1 MPNNQPRPEIDLSKI
16 KYPSDRV
23 TLKQLRT
30 LAEDDLGLYFKQEGT
45 DIGNM
50 TIREQNHAK
59 LGFAKALGDPA
70 MIEKAIFDLV
80 GDHWDEEQDGKY
92 SDAKGLGKAVEML
105 TEYYIRY
112 GVAEGPISAKQ
123 AIRRIEKQ
131 GAEQAKQFMGRTG
144 GD

>member
-1 MPNNQPRPEIDLSKI
+1 MPNDLPEIDHSKI

-30 LAEDDLGLYFKQEGT
+30 LAEDDLGFYFKQEGT

-70 MIEKAIFDLV
+70 RIEKAIFNLV
-80 GDHWDEEQDGKY
+80 GDDWDEEKDGKY
-92 SDAKGLGKAVEML
+92 SDAKGLEKAVEML

-131 GAEQAKQFMGRTG
+131 GAEQAKQLMGRTG

>member
-1 MPNNQPRPEIDLSKI
+1 MPNRKPQPEIDLSKI

-23 TLKQLRT
+23 TLKQLRA
-30 LAEDDLGLYFKQEGT
+30 LAEDDLGLYLNQEGT

-50 TIREQNHAK
+50 AIRESNHAK
-59 LGFAKALGDPA
+59 LGFAKALGD
-70 MIEKAIFDLV
+70 KARIDEAVFDLV
-80 GDHWDEEQDGKY
+80 GDDWDEERYGKY
-92 SDAKGLGKAVEML
+92 SDAKGLEQAVEML
-105 TEYYIRY
+105 TGYYIRY

-131 GAEQAKQFMGRTG
+131 GAEQAKQLMGRTG